1 MIIKQLY
8 SCTPPL
14 WVHSACRESNFE
26 LLRIIAMFLIVLIH
40 LCGYGIS
47 NEQYLGGM
55 RLNKAIYAASRISG
69 NVGNSIFFMLTGY
82 FLVQSEM
89 KLAKIKKLFFQV
101 LFYVFIAL
109 LVFIIPYKFG
119 FYNYPDLEKKQIL
132 HFLFNLTYPIS
143 GGTWWFITTYT
154 LLYFISDSI
163 NKYLRPLTRKQFLI
177 LLTIMLILNAF
188 RWTNSGIYNPLLSV
202 SLAYAIGA
210 FFRIHIQKVELQFYK
225 YYVAILIVFLLW
237 CIGSYAEM
245 YVIQHFSPELSIKQK
260 LLAMIINCV
269 KGIPTLVISCILFYL
284 AMNTHITYNKFIN
297 YISSCTLAV
306 YLFHESPFA
315 GQLLW
320 KKIFNV
326 SIQFES
332 KYFGVFVLCD
342 ILAVFL
348 MTIVLETLRRNILCV
363 CSSRRPKRAILV

>member
-8 SCTPPL
+8 GCTPP
-14 WVHSACRESNFE
+14 HENSACRESNFE

-188 RWTNSGIYNPLLSV
+188 RWTNSGIYNPLFSV

-210 FFRIHIQKVELQFYK
+210 FFRLYVPKVELQIYK
-225 YYVAILIVFLLW
+225 YFAAILIVFLLW
-237 CIGSYAEM
+237 GIGSSAEM
-245 YVIQHFSPELSIKQK
+245 YVIQHLLPELSIKQK
-260 LLAMIINCV
+260 LPAMLLNCV
-269 KGIPTLVISCILFYL
+269 KEIPTFSISCILFYL
-284 AMNTHITYNKFIN
+284 AMNTHIAYNKMVN
-297 YISSCTLAV
+297 YVSSCTLGV

-320 KKIFNV
+320 KKLFNV
-326 SIQFES
+326 ALQFES
-332 KYFGVFVLCD
+332 IYFGIFVIGD
-342 ILAVFL
+342 ILTVFL
-348 MTIVLETLRRNILCV
+348 MTIIIESLRKKMMSSV
-363 CSSRRPKRAILV
+363 CGLMNRKKEL

>member
-8 SCTPPL
+8 SCTPPMRS
-14 WVHSACRESNFE
+14 VHSACRESNFE

-143 GGTWWFITTYT
+143 GGT
-154 LLYFISDSI
+154 
-163 NKYLRPLTRKQFLI
+163 
-177 LLTIMLILNAF
+177 
-188 RWTNSGIYNPLLSV
+188 
-202 SLAYAIGA
+202 
-210 FFRIHIQKVELQFYK
+210 
-225 YYVAILIVFLLW
+225 
-237 CIGSYAEM
+237 
-245 YVIQHFSPELSIKQK
+245 
-260 LLAMIINCV
+260 
-269 KGIPTLVISCILFYL
+269 
-284 AMNTHITYNKFIN
+284 
-297 YISSCTLAV
+297 
-306 YLFHESPFA
+306 
-315 GQLLW
+315 
-320 KKIFNV
+320 
-326 SIQFES
+326 
-332 KYFGVFVLCD
+332 
-342 ILAVFL
+342 
-348 MTIVLETLRRNILCV
+348 
-363 CSSRRPKRAILV
+363 